1 MAEIREAMLRP
12 EFRDWYPTLQAD
24 RWYPARQ
31 LADLVLEQR
40 RSGEPRWELES
51 RIPPDAHFLFR
62 GGRPRGDTTARSRR
76 SDRISN
82 RPSPKERGPSAEN
95 GA

>member
-24 RWYPARQ
+24 WWYPARQ

-40 RSGEPRWELES
+40 RSGEPRWELEA
-51 RIPPDAHFLFR
+51 RIPPDEHFLFR
-62 GGRPRGDTTARSRR
+62 GGRPRGEATARTRR
-76 SDRISN
+76 TDRTSDR
-82 RPSPKERGPSAEN
+82 RPPNEPGPGAEP
-95 GA
+95 